1 MSSLTCLASPR
12 MAAMW
17 RGVSPRSFLLLTLS
31 FCRDEALLGT
41 FFCTG
46 VVCEGW
52 LGVESGNK
60 QREKYL
66 IDAWSKSLTGKPVLT
81 CLCVYFQHLRT
92 NLHCLTT
99 NHHNL
104 FTKIISVMFSGYIF
118 NDNST
123 ISLGKYTEQP
133 LAKQPWNI
141 GEHVCQNAWKHDSA
155 NSKYTLSHLEDVV
168 KVRGQAHKPGLL
180 AVICIRRAICL
191 RSDRGYPNKRLAWD
205 FLPPASFFTFFLS
218 GPSLSATKPRKM
230 LESGKKTGQFHF
242 KQQSHRQCD
251 AVFLLPLYLLSTRG
265 NRWQAWGLIK
275 GDKKKTAFS

>member
-123 ISLGKYTEQP
+123 ISLGKYTEQLSFQLCCHIK
-133 LAKQPWNI
+133 LAI
-141 GEHVCQNAWKHDSA
+141 GQTTL
-155 NSKYTLSHLEDVV
+155 KYW
-168 KVRGQAHKPGLL
+168 
-180 AVICIRRAICL
+180 RACV
-191 RSDRGYPNKRLAWD
+191 SKRLEAW
-205 FLPPASFFTFFLS
+205 LS
-218 GPSLSATKPRKM
+218 
-230 LESGKKTGQFHF
+230 
-242 KQQSHRQCD
+242 QQ
-251 AVFLLPLYLLSTRG
+251 
-265 NRWQAWGLIK
+265 
-275 GDKKKTAFS
+275 